1 MKHLI
6 MNNFSETELLEVPV
20 PNKTLTYSPISHREI
35 IEGIKE
41 QLDIKGFKIKTSNYK
56 ANHEGTKLIGYYG
69 IEHTDSELGIM
80 MAFRNSYNK
89 TMSAGLAIGGQVWI
103 CENGVISGDISLI
116 RKHTGAA
123 SSIVKNKIINSINEF
138 DISFNSIIA
147 DRNLMKERDIT
158 KKICSELLGRMYIE
172 EKMITSTQ
180 LDIIKNELYYSKDFT
195 NDTVWDFYNNIT
207 ESLKTST
214 INNHLSDHVKV
225 HNFIKKELLTLKTLA

>member
-1 MKHLI
+1 MKHLTI
-6 MNNFSETELLEVPV
+6 NNYNEAELLAIPV
-20 PNKTLTYSPISHREI
+20 PAKTLSYSPISHGEI

-41 QLDIKGFKIKTSNYK
+41 QLDIKGFKIKTTNYH

-80 MAFRNSYNK
+80 IAFRNSYNK

-103 CENGVISGDISLI
+103 CSNGIVSGDISLI

-123 SSIVKNKIINSINEF
+123 ISVVKNKIIDSINEF

-158 KKICSELLGRMYIE
+158 KKTCSELLGRMYIE

-214 INNHLSDHVKV
+214 LNNYLGDHVKV